1 MNEKPI
7 NQNQLSKTLIIICG
21 GSGTGKTSVKNV
33 LVQDSNIAK
42 LITSTTRTPRIG
54 EEHGK
59 DYYFITEE
67 IFKQELVK
75 GRFLEHVIYDGNYY
89 GLHGK
94 VIDLILGTQQKN
106 GVIVVDIRGM
116 ISLKK
121 YCKEKGYGVITFLFK
136 TPSLEK
142 MVENM
147 RKRGTNDKEIIDRV
161 IMEEKQKEY
170 LGDEKFDYIF
180 TIENLEKTAQEI
192 KKILLLN
199 RG

>member
-1 MNEKPI
+1 MNEKTI
-7 NQNQLSKTLIIICG
+7 NPNQLPKTLIIICG
-21 GSGTGKTSVKNV
+21 GSGTGKTSVKNM
-33 LVQDSNIAK
+33 LAQDPNIVRV
-42 LITSTTRTPRIG
+42 ITSTTRPPRSG

-59 DYYFITEE
+59 DYYFISEE

-121 YCKEKGYGVITFLFK
+121 YCREKGYKVITFSFK

-147 RKRGTNDKEIIDRV
+147 RKRGTSNKEIINRL
-161 IMEEKQKEY
+161 ITEEKQKGY
-170 LGDEKFDYIF
+170 LSDEKFDYVF
-180 TIENLEKTAQEI
+180 TVESL
-192 KKILLLN
+192 
-199 RG
+199 

>member
-1 MNEKPI
+1 MNEKLIIP
-7 NQNQLSKTLIIICG
+7 NQSPKTLIIICD
-21 GSGTGKTSVKNV
+21 GSGTGKTSVKNM
-33 LVQDSNIAK
+33 LVQDSNIVK
-42 LITSTTRTPRIG
+42 LVTSTTRTPRIG

-67 IFKQELVK
+67 MFKQELVK

-121 YCKEKGYGVITFLFK
+121 YCKEKGYGIITFLFR

-147 RKRGTNDKEIIDRV
+147 RKRGTSDKEIIDRL

-170 LGDEKFDYIF
+170 LGDEKFDYVL
-180 TIENLEKTAQEI
+180 TIENLEETTQKI
-192 KKILLLN
+192 KRILL
-199 RG
+199 GKG

>member
-7 NQNQLSKTLIIICG
+7 NPNQLSKTLIIICG
-21 GSGTGKTSVKNV
+21 GSGTGKTSVKNM
-33 LVQDSNIAK
+33 LIRDPNIVK
-42 LITSTTRTPRIG
+42 IITSTTRKPRIG

-59 DYYFITEE
+59 DYYFIAEE
-67 IFKQELVK
+67 TFKQELIK

-136 TPSLEK
+136 TPNLEK

-147 RKRGTNDKEIIDRV
+147 RKRGTSDKEIIDRL
-161 IMEEKQKEY
+161 IMEEKQNKY
-170 LGDEKFDYIF
+170 LGNEKFDYVF
-180 TIENLEKTAQEI
+180 TIERLEETTQEI
-192 KKILLLN
+192 KRILL
-199 RG
+199 GQE

>member
-1 MNEKPI
+1 MNETTI
-7 NQNQLSKTLIIICG
+7 NPNQLPKTLIIICG
-21 GSGTGKTSVKNV
+21 GSGTGKTSVKNM
-33 LVQDSNIAK
+33 LVKDSNIVK

-67 IFKQELVK
+67 IFKQELTK
-75 GRFLEHVIYDGNYY
+75 GRFLEHVTYDGNYY

-121 YCKEKGYGVITFLFK
+121 YCEKKGYGVI
-136 TPSLEK
+136 
-142 MVENM
+142 
-147 RKRGTNDKEIIDRV
+147 
-161 IMEEKQKEY
+161 
-170 LGDEKFDYIF
+170 
-180 TIENLEKTAQEI
+180 
-192 KKILLLN
+192 
-199 RG
+199 

>member
-7 NQNQLSKTLIIICG
+7 TPNQSSKTLIIICG
-21 GSGTGKTSVKNV
+21 SSGTGKTSVKNM
-33 LVQDSNIAK
+33 LVQDPEFVKIV
-42 LITSTTRTPRIG
+42 TSTTRTPRTG

-67 IFKQELVK
+67 IFNQELVK

-121 YCKEKGYGVITFLFK
+121 YCEKKRYKFITFLFK
-136 TPSLEK
+136 TSNLEK
-142 MVENM
+142 MIENM
-147 RKRGTNDKEIIDRV
+147 RKRGTSDKKIIDRL
-161 IMEEKQKEY
+161 IMEEKQKGY
-170 LGDEKFDYIF
+170 L
-180 TIENLEKTAQEI
+180 
-192 KKILLLN
+192 
-199 RG
+199 